1 LIQRPSTRHEI
12 SEDPVDL
19 ERRRL
24 EREYRIE
31 HGGADA
37 AVRPVGGVS
46 PLGKV
51 AAGVAIL
58 VALAY
63 LALWIGS
70 VRNSGGPEGYV
81 RSTDFA
87 APLTGAYMIRSGF
100 GPGLYDL
107 PSQRTAQNEL
117 LRGAGVDAG
126 QFRPYTRLPFE
137 ALALAPFM
145 QIPLPLV
152 FAMWALGAGLAIGL
166 SLGMMDGAL
175 SVSRAVGWALSLAAC
190 SFLPLIRGLM
200 EGQDTPFVL
209 MGLCGTYVA
218 LRRGQPNWAGA
229 MLILVAMRPSLLPIV
244 LMLVLLQ
251 RHWQALTTFVVLFAS
266 LSALTLPVL
275 GFSWPLRY
283 ASLLLDPA
291 LPSSAPPQV
300 GDTMYNWRG
309 IFGLFAGS
317 DVHPLVPSFVFVFG
331 LGLLLFVWMR
341 RGQSV
346 EPDGEETRSA
356 AETTASRF
364 NSDVLWAMSGL
375 LAILTAPH
383 LGSHD
388 LTLLIFPGW
397 IIGIYALTNRFG
409 RRASAM
415 WRIVLAVGYALFPI
429 SLVLQGADGDA
440 TLLVLVSAVL
450 TLAAVL
456 WLAFFLPTRTEQP
469 GYVPGG

>member
-1 LIQRPSTRHEI
+1 MIQRPTTRQPL

-24 EREYRIE
+24 ELEYRSE
-31 HGGADA
+31 HGGVDDTM
-37 AVRPVGGVS
+37 RPVGGVS
-46 PLGKV
+46 IVGKI
-51 AAGVAIL
+51 AAGLAIL
-58 VALAY
+58 VALGY

-87 APLTGAYMIRSGF
+87 APLTAAYMVRYGD
-100 GPGLYDL
+100 GPNLYDL
-107 PSQRTAQNEL
+107 SSQRTAQNEL
-117 LRGAGVDAG
+117 LRGARSDTG

-145 QIPLPLV
+145 QVPLPLV

-229 MLILVAMRPSLLPIV
+229 MLILVALRPSLLP
-244 LMLVLLQ
+244 LVLLLIVLQ
-251 RHWQALTTFVVLFAS
+251 RQWQALTTFVILFAS
-266 LSALTLPVL
+266 LSALTVPVL
-275 GFSWPLRY
+275 GFAWPLRY
-283 ASLLLDPA
+283 VSLLLNPA
-291 LPSSAPPQV
+291 PEGSIPLQA
-300 GDTMYNWRG
+300 GDVMYNWRG
-309 IFGLFAGS
+309 IASLLFGA
-317 DVHPLVPSFVFVFG
+317 DVPAIVPVIVFFLG
-331 LGLLLFVWMR
+331 AGLLVLAWLR
-341 RGQSV
+341 YGQGAEANV
-346 EPDGEETRSA
+346 EESRSA
-356 AETTASRF
+356 AETTPHRL
-364 NSDVLWAMSGL
+364 NSDVLWATAGL
-375 LAILTAPH
+375 LLVFTAPH

-397 IIGIYALTNRFG
+397 IIGIYALSNRFG
-409 RRASAM
+409 RRASMA
-415 WRIVLAVGYALFPI
+415 WRVTLAAGYALFPVV
-429 SLVLQGADGDA
+429 LVLQGVDSDA
-440 TLLVLVSAVL
+440 SLLVLGSAALMLAAMLWL
-450 TLAAVL
+450 TLVL
-456 WLAFFLPTRTEQP
+456 PSRVEHTHTS
-469 GYVPGG
+469 PGG

>member
-1 LIQRPSTRHEI
+1 MIQRPRTRQPI

-24 EREYRIE
+24 ELEYRVE
-31 HGGADA
+31 HGAEDA

-46 PLGKV
+46 ALGKL
-51 AAGVAIL
+51 AAGIAIL
-58 VALAY
+58 VALGY

-87 APLTGAYMIRSGF
+87 APLTAAYMVRSGN
-100 GPGLYDL
+100 GLNLYDL
-107 PSQRTAQNEL
+107 PSQRSAQNNL
-117 LRGAGVDAG
+117 LRGAGVDSG

-145 QIPLPLV
+145 QIPLPLI
-152 FAMWALGAGLAIGL
+152 FAMWALGAGLAVGL
-166 SLGMMDGAL
+166 SLGMLDGAL

-218 LRRGQPNWAGA
+218 LRRGQPNWAGM
-229 MLILVAMRPSLLPIV
+229 MLMLVALRPSLLPIV

-266 LSALTLPVL
+266 LSALTLPLL

-283 ASLLLDPA
+283 FSLLLDPA
-291 LPSSAPPQV
+291 LPSGAPPTV
-300 GDTMYNWRG
+300 GDIMYNWRG
-309 IFGLFAGS
+309 IGGLLFGTN
-317 DVHPLVPSFVFVFG
+317 VHPLVPSFIFVFG

-341 RGQSV
+341 RGLGQ
-346 EPDGEETRSA
+346 EPDGEEARSA
-356 AETTASRF
+356 ADTTIPRL
-364 NSDVLWAMSGL
+364 NSDALWALAGL
-375 LAILTAPH
+375 LAVFTAPH
-383 LGSHD
+383 LSSHD

-409 RRASAM
+409 RRVSAV
-415 WRIVLAVGYALFPI
+415 WPAALGVGYALFPV
-429 SLVLQGADGDA
+429 SLVWQGLGGDA
-440 TLLVLVSAVL
+440 SLLVLGSAVL
-450 TLAAVL
+450 MLAAVL
-456 WLAFFLPTRTEQP
+456 WLAFFLPTQDERLDFA
-469 GYVPGG
+469 PGG

>member
-1 LIQRPSTRHEI
+1 LIHRPSTRQPS

-24 EREYRIE
+24 ELEYRAE
-31 HGGADA
+31 HGRADE
-37 AVRPVGGVS
+37 AVGHPGGVS
-46 PLGKV
+46 ALGKL
-51 AAGVAIL
+51 AAALAIL

-81 RSTDFA
+81 RSIDFA
-87 APLTGAYMIRSGF
+87 APLTGGF
-100 GPGLYDL
+100 MVRFGDGPQLYDL
-107 PSQRTAQNEL
+107 ASQRTTQNDI
-117 LRGAGVDAG
+117 LRGPGADTG

-145 QIPLPLV
+145 QVPLPLV

-229 MLILVAMRPSLLPIV
+229 MLMLVALRPSLLP
-244 LMLVLLQ
+244 LVLLLIVLQ

-266 LSALTLPVL
+266 LSALTMPVL
-275 GFSWPLRY
+275 GFAWPLRY
-283 ASLLLDPA
+283 VSLLLDPA
-291 LPSSAPPQV
+291 LSSNVPRPV
-300 GDTMYNWRG
+300 GDVMYNWRG
-309 IFGLFAGS
+309 IAG
-317 DVHPLVPSFVFVFG
+317 FVFG
-331 LGLLLFVWMR
+331 AEVPAIVPALVVLLGAGLLVFVWFR
-341 RGQSV
+341 CGQGA
-346 EPDGEETRSA
+346 EA
-356 AETTASRF
+356 AEDDSHAPSETTAPRL
-364 NSDVLWAMSGL
+364 NSDVLWALAGL
-375 LAILTAPH
+375 LLVFTAPN
-383 LGSHD
+383 LSSHD

-397 IIGIYALTNRFG
+397 IIGIYALSNRFG
-409 RRASAM
+409 RGASM
-415 WRIVLAVGYALFPI
+415 VWRLMLAVGYTLFPV
-429 SLVLQGADGDA
+429 SLVLQGADADA
-440 TLLVLVSAVL
+440 SVLVLGSAAL
-450 TLAAVL
+450 MLAAVL
-456 WLAFFLPTRTEQP
+456 WLAAILPARQEHP
-469 GYVPGG
+469 AY

>member
-1 LIQRPSTRHEI
+1 MIQRPSSRHPI

-24 EREYRIE
+24 ELEYKVE

-46 PLGKV
+46 PLGKI
-51 AAGVAIL
+51 AAGLAIL
-58 VALAY
+58 VAFAY

-87 APLTGAYMIRSGF
+87 APLTGAYMVRYGD
-100 GPGLYDL
+100 GPDLYDL
-107 PSQRTAQNEL
+107 TSQRSAQNDL
-117 LRGAGVDAG
+117 LRGAGVDTA

-175 SVSRAVGWALSLAAC
+175 SVSRGVGWALSLAAC

-200 EGQDTPFVL
+200 EGQDTPFIL

-218 LRRGQPNWAGA
+218 LRRGQPNWAGM
-229 MLILVAMRPSLLPIV
+229 MLMLVALRPSLLPIV

-266 LSALTLPVL
+266 LSALTVPVL
-275 GFSWPLRY
+275 GFAWPLRY
-283 ASLLLDPA
+283 FSLLLDPA
-291 LPSSAPPQV
+291 LPAGAPAML

-309 IFGLFAGS
+309 IAGLVFGP

-341 RGQSV
+341 RGLSL
-346 EPDGEETRSA
+346 EPDWDQTRSA
-356 AETTASRF
+356 AETTAQRL
-364 NSDVLWAMSGL
+364 NSDVLWALAGL
-375 LAILTAPH
+375 LAVFAAPN
-383 LGSHD
+383 LSAHD

-409 RRASAM
+409 RRASAG
-415 WRIVLAVGYALFPI
+415 WRIALAAGYTLFPF
-429 SLVLQGADGDA
+429 SLVFQGVDADA
-440 TLLVLVSAVL
+440 SLLVLMSGML
-450 TLAAVL
+450 MFAAVL
-456 WLAFFLPTRTEQP
+456 WLAFFMPEHEEHP
-469 GYVPGG
+469 AY

>member
-1 LIQRPSTRHEI
+1 MIHRPSTRQPL

-24 EREYRIE
+24 ELEYRAE
-31 HGGADA
+31 HGRANE
-37 AVRPVGGVS
+37 PVAHAGGVS
-46 PLGKV
+46 ALGKL
-51 AAGVAIL
+51 AAALAIL
-58 VALAY
+58 VALGY

-81 RSTDFA
+81 RSIDFA
-87 APLTGAYMIRSGF
+87 APLTGGYMVRYGD
-100 GPGLYDL
+100 GPELYDL
-107 PSQRTAQNEL
+107 PSQRRAQNDL
-117 LRGAGVDAG
+117 LRGAGADTG

-145 QIPLPLV
+145 QVALPLV
-152 FAMWALGAGLAIGL
+152 FAIWALGAGLAIGL

-229 MLILVAMRPSLLPIV
+229 MLMLVALRPSLLP
-244 LMLVLLQ
+244 LVLLLIVLQ

-266 LSALTLPVL
+266 LSALTMPVL
-275 GFSWPLRY
+275 GFAWPLRY
-283 ASLLLDPA
+283 VSLLLDPTLA
-291 LPSSAPPQV
+291 SDAPLSV
-300 GDTMYNWRG
+300 GDVMYNWRAVASLV
-309 IFGLFAGS
+309 FGS
-317 DVHPLVPSFVFVFG
+317 DVPAIVPALVVFLGAGLLVFV
-331 LGLLLFVWMR
+331 WYR
-341 RGQSV
+341 CGQGA
-346 EPDGEETRSA
+346 DGIEDESRA
-356 AETTASRF
+356 ASETTATRL
-364 NSDVLWAMSGL
+364 NSDVLWALAGL
-375 LAILTAPH
+375 LAVFTAPN

-397 IIGIYALTNRFG
+397 IIGIYALSNRFG
-409 RRASAM
+409 RGASVV
-415 WRIVLAVGYALFPI
+415 WRLMLAVGYALFPV
-429 SLVLQGADGDA
+429 SLVLQGADADA
-440 TLLVLVSAVL
+440 SLLVLGSAAL

-456 WLAFFLPTRTEQP
+456 WLAAILPRRQAQEHP
-469 GYVPGG
+469 AY